1 LEDDPE
7 NKEANQTIAESYRL
21 SNRIEEA
28 TPYYQKLV
36 ETDPT
41 LRVITDW
48 IEPKGK
54 WQE

>member
-1 LEDDPE
+1 MIPE

-21 SNRIEEA
+21 YQRIEEA

-36 ETDPT
+36 RKLNPDF

-48 IEPKGK
+48 IEP
-54 WQE
+54 